1 MPIPDDRQLEEYDDE
16 AVESSTLPDMLDDEE
31 VDELE
36 FETAD
41 ADTSDELL
49 GAEDSSA
56 NDEGFGFGDPAD

>member
-1 MPIPDDRQLEEYDDE
+1 MPIPDDRPLDEYDEE
-16 AVESSTLPDMLDDEE
+16 AVESSTLPDMLDEGE
-31 VDELE
+31 DELE

-49 GAEDSSA
+49 GATEDSDS

>member
-1 MPIPDDRQLEEYDDE
+1 MPIPDDRPLEEYDDE
-16 AVESSTLPDMLDDEE
+16 AVDSSTLPDMLDEE
-31 VDELE
+31 EELE

-49 GAEDSSA
+49 GSDDSES